1 MQYLSLNE
9 LKTTY
14 SNAEKC
20 PLEIIAVP
28 CNQFGLQEPGE
39 TEEEIMNGLKY
50 VRPGKGY
57 TPNFPLT
64 KKIDVNGEKQDE
76 LFSFLKVGA
85 HLSGFLEFSN
95 FLGQ

>member
-1 MQYLSLNE
+1 M
-9 LKTTY
+9 
-14 SNAEKC
+14 
-20 PLEIIAVP
+20 EIIAVP